1 MISQR
6 MKDKMRCDVKGSK
19 CHKSKSRTCPLYLS
33 PFRGGQ
39 TGVEIHLTDHLAA
52 KIPWHTQAILKF
64 PSPPARVYQKTTTDR
79 FFSAQIDERNPF
91 RSRGVFF
98 WGDMFRKVVALE
110 STASAQK
117 TGGDPYQF
125 AHFKS
130 CLSESSG
137 RFWRQ
142 MKENS
147 NSFGCTMVGL
157 LARTPVSSQI
167 G

>member
-1 MISQR
+1 
-6 MKDKMRCDVKGSK
+6 MRWDVKGFK
-19 CHKSKSRTCPLYLS
+19 CHKSKFRTCPLYLS

-91 RSRGVFF
+91 RSRGVFLG
-98 WGDMFRKVVALE
+98 WHVQKSCS
-110 STASAQK
+110 STVYSFSTK
-117 TGGDPYQF
+117 NRGWSYPIYQF

-167 G
+167 W